1 MNSSF
6 QKLLDERYL
15 RRTSHPT
22 ISAYPKMLG
31 ATFLRAS
38 KGLFS
43 PKAYHQ
49 MSMLQIK
56 EQIHFLNANNNF

>member
-1 MNSSF
+1 MNVTF
-6 QKLLDERYL
+6 DELVTQLFRLTQKCLV
-15 RRTSHPT
+15 
-22 ISAYPKMLG
+22 
-31 ATFLRAS
+31 TFLRAS

-56 EQIHFLNANNNF
+56 EQIHILNANNTF